1 MSQDDFRVK
10 IPEFLRHALS
20 RGIYKHQAK
29 QVWHWVEGNSNTVIV
44 DDIEAALRERRDWKD
59 SDESE

>member
-1 MSQDDFRVK
+1 MSQDDFRIK
-10 IPEFLRHALS
+10 IPEFLRHALA
-20 RGIYKHQAK
+20 RNIYKYQAK

-44 DDIEAALRERRDWKD
+44 DDIEAAIRERRDWKD